1 MVKIYA
7 CSLSRSKTIKCIF
20 IWQIILFIPL
30 HIYSKNIAQI
40 FSHDENVIYWLNFYV
55 HWLSLGFAPLAI
67 IILVTNALVAYQKP
81 IQSMFERWVQLDA
94 VSYVDMIIPFQT
106 EQDIVDMVLTLKP
119 DIRIVG
125 EEYKDVDHTGKGLC
139 PIFYNSRKHSF
150 SSTEL
155 RERIKDD

>member
-1 MVKIYA
+1 
-7 CSLSRSKTIKCIF
+7 
-20 IWQIILFIPL
+20 
-30 HIYSKNIAQI
+30 
-40 FSHDENVIYWLNFYV
+40 
-55 HWLSLGFAPLAI
+55 
-67 IILVTNALVAYQKP
+67 
-81 IQSMFERWVQLDA
+81 MFERWVQLDA

-119 DIRIVG
+119 DIRIVR
-125 EEYKDVDHTGKGLC
+125 EEYKEVDHTGKGLC